1 MEKCCPRVLEG
12 AGFEEPHFMS
22 EETLQ
27 QGKASRRFCILQG
40 FPVAQEQT
48 LQEAAQQ
55 VKGPSLG

>member
-1 MEKCCPRVLEG
+1 VLEG
-12 AGFEEPHFMS
+12 AGFEEPHFAS

-48 LQEAAQQ
+48 LQEATQQ